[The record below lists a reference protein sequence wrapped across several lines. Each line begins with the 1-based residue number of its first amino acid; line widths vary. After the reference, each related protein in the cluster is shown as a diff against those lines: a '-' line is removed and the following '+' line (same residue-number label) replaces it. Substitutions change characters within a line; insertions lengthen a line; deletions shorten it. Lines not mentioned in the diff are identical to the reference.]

1 MTLEDLKR
9 IKGMKKTNEKED
21 KLAPAEPRGSATDAR
36 LGGGGHSSSS
46 TH

>member
-9 IKGMKKTNEKED
+9 IKGMKNTNEKED

-36 LGGGGHSSSS
+36 GWGEHSSSS